1 MLVPLAV
8 VFLVAP
14 LVELFVIVR
23 AAQAFGVVDTLA
35 ALVIISVVGAWLARR
50 EGVGV
55 LRRLQATVAQGRVPS
70 AEILDGALI
79 LFAGALML
87 APGFLS
93 DALALLLLL
102 PPTRAVV
109 RSMVLRRIRAG
120 SRIVTVITAPG
131 WSGGRGRSHGDVV
144 DVDSWE
150 DPGSPGRGRGLG
162 R

>member
-1 MLVPLAV
+1 MAV
-8 VFLVAP
+8 VFLLAP
-14 LVELFVIVR
+14 LAELFVIVQV
-23 AAQAFGVVDTLA
+23 AQAFGVLDTLF
-35 ALVIISVVGAWLARR
+35 ALVAISFFGAWLARR

-70 AEILDGALI
+70 AEIIDGALV
-79 LFAGALML
+79 LFAGALMV

-93 DALALLLLL
+93 DVLALILLL

-109 RSMVLRRIRAG
+109 RSVVLRRIREG
-120 SRIVTVITAPG
+120 SRIVTVISAPG
-131 WSGGRGRSHGDVV
+131 WPAGRRAGRGDVV

-150 DPGSPGRGRGLG
+150 DPDPRRRGLG